1 MDMQESIMDKTTYG
15 QVALKKMAP
24 VPEGFRLYEAGWIDE
39 NPKERTV
46 MQVTGAVF
54 REAKTG
60 PNKGKMTVKV
70 DGTKRTVYVTKDE
83 MREFDFFDR
92 K

>member
-1 MDMQESIMDKTTYG
+1 MDMQEGIMEKMTYG
-15 QVALKKMAP
+15 QAALKKLAP

-39 NPKERTV
+39 NPQKRTV

-70 DGTKRTVYVTKDE
+70 DGTKQTVYVTADE
-83 MREFDFFDR
+83 MREFEHLSAG
-92 K
+92 